1 MALTMTDKEAL
12 GRALAHMHDD
22 VQLLAFI
29 DGAGST
35 DSCPLCADMVAL
47 AKTVADSSDRISL
60 TVRDLHAEPAAAA
73 TYGVDH
79 TPALAFVGP
88 DGDDPGIRFFG
99 VPWGYELAALI
110 QVMALLSAGDPA
122 LRPETREALT
132 GLAGDV
138 VIKVFVTPNCP
149 FCPRAALTAMQMA
162 LASPRVRAEV
172 VEVTEFPELAHAYG
186 VMGVPKIVVND
197 EVEVEGAV
205 PEDTF
210 LQAVLGAVGTSVT
223 AASQH
228 GGGQ

>member
-1 MALTMTDKEAL
+1 
-12 GRALAHMHDD
+12 
-22 VQLLAFI
+22 
-29 DGAGST
+29 
-35 DSCPLCADMVAL
+35 
-47 AKTVADSSDRISL
+47 
-60 TVRDLHAEPAAAA
+60 
-73 TYGVDH
+73 
-79 TPALAFVGP
+79 
-88 DGDDPGIRFFG
+88 
-99 VPWGYELAALI
+99 
-110 QVMALLSAGDPA
+110 
-122 LRPETREALT
+122 
-132 GLAGDV
+132 
-138 VIKVFVTPNCP
+138 
-149 FCPRAALTAMQMA
+149 MQMA

>member
-1 MALTMTDKEAL
+1 MALTMTDKAAL
-12 GRALAHMHDD
+12 GRALARMHGD
-22 VQLLAFI
+22 VRLLAFV

-35 DSCPLCADMVAL
+35 DSCPLCADAIAL
-47 AKTVADSSDRISL
+47 AEAVAEASDRISL
-60 TVRDLHAEPAAAA
+60 AVHDLRAEPVAAA
-73 TYGVDH
+73 TYGVEH
-79 TPALAFVGP
+79 APALAVLGP
-88 DGDDPGIRFFG
+88 HGDDPGIRFLG
-99 VPWGYELAALI
+99 VPWGYELVALI

-122 LRPETREALT
+122 LRPETRRALA
-132 GLAGDV
+132 GLAQDV
-138 VIKVFVTPNCP
+138 VIKVFVTPTCP

-162 LASPRVRAEV
+162 LASPRVRADV
-172 VEVTEFPELAHAYG
+172 VEVTEFPELALAYG

-205 PEDTF
+205 PEETF